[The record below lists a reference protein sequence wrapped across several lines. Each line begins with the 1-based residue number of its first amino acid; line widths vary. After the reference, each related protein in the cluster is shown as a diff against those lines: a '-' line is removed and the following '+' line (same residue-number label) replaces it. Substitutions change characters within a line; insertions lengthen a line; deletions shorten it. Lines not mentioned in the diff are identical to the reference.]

1 MGAAEATA
9 NLLWEFKIAA
19 KNEARLIKN
28 KKGKVIRVKFIANS
42 IFSTSSTNP
51 GAIIDTKIGI
61 KICTKKTKKNKP
73 KNKMLKTLLANLFD
87 CFLKTLV

>member
-1 MGAAEATA
+1 MFKIMGAAEATA

-42 IFSTSSTNP
+42 IFFRS
-51 GAIIDTKIGI
+51 AY
-61 KICTKKTKKNKP
+61 
-73 KNKMLKTLLANLFD
+73 
-87 CFLKTLV
+87 